1 MLTIIRR
8 TVLPAIML
16 IVGFASLLYGAK
28 FHHVS
33 VLVEHKSEVTIDVPL
48 PFSPEMQ
55 PFPGGQQIQGPPQF
69 RKQTVTKTELLTIKE
84 YEPAL
89 LREVTVGGVAWDE
102 SHNLKRTYSGKAPSL
117 CPT

>member
-8 TVLPAIML
+8 TVLPVILL

-28 FHHVS
+28 FHHVP
-33 VLVEHKSEVTIDVPL
+33 VLVEQKSEVTIDVPL
-48 PFSPEMQ
+48 PFSPDMQQFPDGQ
-55 PFPGGQQIQGPPQF
+55 PFQGPPQF
-69 RKQTVTKTELLTIKE
+69 RKETVTKTELLTINE

-89 LREVTVGGVAWDE
+89 LREVTVGGIAWDE
-102 SHNLKRTYSGKAPSL
+102 SHNLKRTYSGKPPSL